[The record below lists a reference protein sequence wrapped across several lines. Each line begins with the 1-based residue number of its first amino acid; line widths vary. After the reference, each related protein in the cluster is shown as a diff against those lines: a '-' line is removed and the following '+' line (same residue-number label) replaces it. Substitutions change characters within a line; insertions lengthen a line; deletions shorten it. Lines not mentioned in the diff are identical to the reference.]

1 MSKKAPIK
9 QYLIT
14 ILVSLLFAP
23 IVFLAQIFG
32 NIIGELYVWFNN
44 FISFI
49 KFPFF
54 LGRIISSIIA
64 GTLAGYISALL
75 IFKIYKDLSFQFA
88 LIFPLLLIV
97 VAIAGDIYYAN
108 KNGYD
113 LFFLGH
119 IIRNPL
125 TFIFY
130 FIFLKE
136 FKFKN

>member
-1 MSKKAPIK
+1 MTK
-9 QYLIT
+9 QYIIT
-14 ILVSLLFAP
+14 FFVSLLFAP
-23 IVFLAQIFG
+23 IVVLAQVFG
-32 NIIGELYVWFNN
+32 GIIGEIYVWFNN

-54 LGRIISSIIA
+54 LGKIISSVIA
-64 GTLAGYISALL
+64 GSIAGYASALL
-75 IFKIYKDLSFQFA
+75 IFKIYKKLNFQIA

>member
-75 IFKIYKDLSFQFA
+75 IFKIYKELSFQVA

-97 VAIAGDIYYAN
+97 AAIAGDIMNAN
-108 KNGYD
+108 RNGYD
-113 LFFLGH
+113 IYFLGH
-119 IIRNPL
+119 MIRNPL

-136 FKFKN
+136 FRFNS